1 MNREQWRPFLQR
13 WSEEWID
20 SHDPEKDAELDEAVV
35 RDRWLGF
42 APASEEEIAAAEV
55 RLGRTLPVSLREFLA
70 VTNGWRDAG
79 CFIYRLA
86 GTAELKW
93 LADSD
98 RSYLIDI
105 YDELAE
111 GDAESEDEEEG
122 DEEEEE
128 EDADVINEAAVLR
141 RSLLVSLDGDAADI
155 LLDPGD
161 VNERGEWTAY
171 WLASWSGNGLEPFDS
186 FYELMYDQYKS
197 FHALRKPEGETKD
210 RWNTQVEE
218 ARLAALKGEID
229 GPLKVLTDA
238 EEFGNER
245 ALLLRFQMLTMLGGG
260 EHEAGISHV
269 VNYAHHPGILQH
281 PLFGGELLPLVF
293 EEDRTRDLPHG
304 WSTLRFSK
312 ENGPEW
318 LRSLI
323 ADHEARR
330 AAPDFQ
336 LSFGNPEFNAAV
348 HRITDRLSADPVFQ
362 VPDPY
367 EEQRR
372 NATYEETWGDGQP
385 VMRVEISTLTVST
398 VLVSEES
405 EDGVPADFE
414 AHDPFG
420 AYDRAR
426 ERQRQLIDAA
436 WPELKEAIR
445 LWRPLHEDH
454 IAPVVL
460 FADPVLAEMITGERG
475 REILSMGR
483 EVRPEH

>member
-1 MNREQWRPFLQR
+1 MNREQWRPFLQQ
-13 WSEEWID
+13 WSKEWID
-20 SHDPEKDAELDEAVV
+20 SHDPEKDRELDEAVV

-42 APASEEEIAAAEV
+42 APASEEEIAAAEA
-55 RLGRTLPVSLREFLA
+55 RLGCTLPPSLREFLA

-86 GTAELKW
+86 GTAELEW

-98 RSYLIDI
+98 RSYLIEI

-111 GDAESEDEEEG
+111 G
-122 DEEEEE
+122 EEEE
-128 EDADVINEAAVLR
+128 EDADVINEGQVLR
-141 RSLLVSLDGDAADI
+141 RSLLVALDGDAADI
-155 LLDPGD
+155 FLDPGD

-197 FHALRKPEGETKD
+197 FHDLRKPEGETKD
-210 RWNTQVEE
+210 RWDAKVEE
-218 ARLAALKGEID
+218 ARLAALRGEIE
-229 GPLKVLTDA
+229 GPLKVLTEA

-245 ALLLRFQMLTMLGGG
+245 ALLLRFQMLAMLGGG

-281 PLFGGELLPLVF
+281 SIFGQELLPLVF
-293 EEDRTRDLPHG
+293 EEDRTRDLPYG
-304 WSTLRFSK
+304 WSTLKFAK

-318 LRSLI
+318 VQSLI

-336 LSFGNPEFNAAV
+336 LTFGNPEFDAAV
-348 HRITDRLSADPVFQ
+348 RHIMDRLAADPAFQ
-362 VPDPY
+362 VTDPY
-367 EEQRR
+367 EEQRQS
-372 NATYEETWGDGQP
+372 ATYEEVWVDGQP
-385 VMRVEISTLTVST
+385 AIRMEMPTLTASA
-398 VLVSEES
+398 VLIGEES
-405 EDGVPADFE
+405 EVGVPADFE

-420 AYDRAR
+420 DYDRAR
-426 ERQRQLIDAA
+426 ERRQQLIDAA
-436 WPELKEAIR
+436 WPELREAIR

-460 FADPVLAEMITGERG
+460 FADPILAEMITEERG
-475 REILSMGR
+475 REVLSMCRTGDR
-483 EVRPEH
+483 ASA

>member
-1 MNREQWRPFLQR
+1 MNREQWRPFLQQ
-13 WSEEWID
+13 WSEEWVD

-42 APASEEEIAAAEV
+42 APASEEEIAAAEA
-55 RLGRTLPVSLREFLA
+55 RLGCTLPVSLREFLA

-86 GTAELKW
+86 GTAELQW

-98 RSYLIDI
+98 RDYLIEI
-105 YDELAE
+105 YDELTE
-111 GDAESEDEEEG
+111 GEDEEEV
-122 DEEEEE
+122 E
-128 EDADVINEAAVLR
+128 EDADVINEGAVLR

-155 LLDPGD
+155 FLDPGD

-171 WLASWSGNGLEPFDS
+171 WLASWSGAGLEPFDS

-197 FHALRKPEGETKD
+197 FHALRKPDGETKD
-210 RWNTQVEE
+210 RWDEKVEE
-218 ARLAALKGEID
+218 ARLAALEGEID
-229 GPLKVLTDA
+229 NPLKVLTEA

-260 EHEAGISHV
+260 EQRGGISHV
-269 VNYAHHPGILQH
+269 VNYAHHPDILQH
-281 PLFGGELLPLVF
+281 PIFAPELLPLAF
-293 EEDRTRDLPHG
+293 EEDRTRDLPYG

-323 ADHEARR
+323 SDHEARR
-330 AAPDFQ
+330 AAPGWQ
-336 LSFGNPEFNAAV
+336 LSFGNPEFDAAV
-348 HRITDRLSADPVFQ
+348 HHITDRLAADPAFQ

-367 EEQRR
+367 EGQRR
-372 NATYEETWGDGQP
+372 YAADEETLVGDQC
-385 VMRVEISTLTVST
+385 VMRVEMRTLSVST

-405 EDGVPADFE
+405 EDGVPVDFE
-414 AHDPFG
+414 VHDPFG

-426 ERQRQLIDAA
+426 ERQRQLIDTA
-436 WPELKEAIR
+436 WPELKEAMR

-460 FADPVLAEMITGERG
+460 FADPMLAEMISGERG
-475 REILSMGR
+475 REILSMCR
-483 EVRPEH
+483 EDRLEH

>member
-1 MNREQWRPFLQR
+1 MNREQWRPFLQQ
-13 WSEEWID
+13 WSKEWID
-20 SHDPEKDAELDEAVV
+20 SHDPEKDGELDEAVV

-42 APASEEEIAAAEV
+42 APAGEEEIAAAEA
-55 RLGRTLPVSLREFLA
+55 RLGCTLPPSLREFLA

-86 GTAELKW
+86 GTAELEW

-98 RSYLIDI
+98 RSYLIEI

-111 GDAESEDEEEG
+111 GDAESE
-122 DEEEEE
+122 EEE
-128 EDADVINEAAVLR
+128 EDADMIHEAEVLR

-155 LLDPGD
+155 FLDPGE

-171 WLASWSGNGLEPFDS
+171 WLASWSGSGPEPFDS

-197 FHALRKPEGETKD
+197 FHSLRTPEGETKD
-210 RWNTQVEE
+210 RWDTRVEE
-218 ARLAALKGEID
+218 ARLAALSGEIE
-229 GPLKVLTDA
+229 GPLKVLTEA

-245 ALLLRFQMLTMLGGG
+245 ALLLRFQMLAMLGGG
-260 EHEAGISHV
+260 EHQAEISRV
-269 VNYAHHPGILQH
+269 VDFAHHPGVLQH
-281 PLFGGELLPLVF
+281 ALFIPELLPLVF

-318 LRSLI
+318 LQSLI
-323 ADHEARR
+323 SDHETRR
-330 AAPDFQ
+330 AAPDHR
-336 LSFGNPEFNAAV
+336 LSFGNPEFDAAV
-348 HRITDRLSADPVFQ
+348 HDITDRLAADPAFQ
-362 VPDPY
+362 VRDPY
-367 EEQRR
+367 EEQWQ
-372 NATYEETWGDGQP
+372 NATYEQTWVDGQR
-385 VMRVEISTLTVST
+385 VMRVDMPSLTVSA
-398 VLVSEES
+398 VLISEES
-405 EDGVPADFE
+405 EDGVPADLE

-426 ERQRQLIDAA
+426 ERQRQLIDEA

-475 REILSMGR
+475 REILSMC
-483 EVRPEH
+483 RPG

>member
-1 MNREQWRPFLQR
+1 MNREQWRPFLQQ

-20 SHDPEKDAELDEAVV
+20 SHDPENDGELDEEVV

-42 APASEEEIAAAEV
+42 APASEEEIAAAEA
-55 RLGRTLPVSLREFLA
+55 RLGRTLPASLREFLA

-86 GTAELKW
+86 GTAELEW

-98 RSYLIDI
+98 RSYLIEI

-111 GDAESEDEEEG
+111 DDAESEEEEEG
-122 DEEEEE
+122 EEEEEEEE
-128 EDADVINEAAVLR
+128 EDQDVIDEAKVLR
-141 RSLLVSLDGDAADI
+141 RSLLISLDGDAADI
-155 LLDPGD
+155 FLDPGD
-161 VNERGEWTAY
+161 VNEHGEWTAY
-171 WLASWSGNGLEPFDS
+171 WLASWSGCGLEPFDS
-186 FYELMYDQYKS
+186 FYDLIYHQYKS

-210 RWNTQVEE
+210 RWDTKVEE
-218 ARLAALKGEID
+218 ARLAALKGEIE
-229 GPLKVLTDA
+229 GPLEALAEA

-260 EHEAGISHV
+260 EQKTNISRV
-269 VNYAHHPGILQH
+269 VNYAHHPDILQH
-281 PLFGGELLPLVF
+281 PIFEPELLPLVF

-330 AAPDFQ
+330 AAPDFR
-336 LSFGNPEFNAAV
+336 LSFGNAKFDAAV
-348 HRITDRLSADPVFQ
+348 HRIVDRLTADPAFQ
-362 VPDPY
+362 VRDPY

-372 NATYEETWGDGQP
+372 NATYERIWVDGQP
-385 VMRVEISTLTVST
+385 AIRVEMPTLTAST
-398 VLVSEES
+398 VLISKES
-405 EDGVPADFE
+405 EDGAPANVE
-414 AHDPFG
+414 VHDPFG
-420 AYDRAR
+420 DYDRAR
-426 ERQRQLIDAA
+426 ERQRQLMDAA

-445 LWRPLHEDH
+445 LWRPRHEDH
-454 IAPVVL
+454 IAPVLL
-460 FADPVLAEMITGERG
+460 FANPILAEMITDERG
-475 REILSMGR
+475 REILSMSAS
-483 EVRPEH
+483 

>member
-1 MNREQWRPFLQR
+1 MNREQWRPFLQQ
-13 WSEEWID
+13 WSEEWVD
-20 SHDPEKDAELDEAVV
+20 SHDPEKDGELDEAVV
-35 RDRWLGF
+35 RDRWLGH
-42 APASEEEIAAAEV
+42 APASEEEIAAAEA
-55 RLGRTLPVSLREFLA
+55 RLGCTLPVSLREFLA

-86 GTAELKW
+86 GTAELQW

-98 RSYLIDI
+98 RDYLIEI
-105 YDELAE
+105 YDELT
-111 GDAESEDEEEG
+111 EDEG
-122 DEEEEE
+122 EEE
-128 EDADVINEAAVLR
+128 EDEDSDVINEGAVLR

-155 LLDPGD
+155 FLDPGD

-186 FYELMYDQYKS
+186 FYELMYEQYKS

-210 RWNTQVEE
+210 GWDTRVEE
-218 ARLAALKGEID
+218 ARLAALKGEVD
-229 GPLKVLTDA
+229 GPLKVLTEA

-245 ALLLRFQMLTMLGGG
+245 ALLLRFQMLTMLGAGA
-260 EHEAGISHV
+260 HEAGISHV
-269 VNYAHHPGILQH
+269 VNYAHHPDILRH
-281 PLFGGELLPLVF
+281 PLFEGELLPLVF

-318 LRSLI
+318 LRSLLT
-323 ADHEARR
+323 DHEARR

-348 HRITDRLSADPVFQ
+348 RHITDRLDADPAFQ
-362 VPDPY
+362 VRDPY

-372 NATYEETWGDGQP
+372 NATYEQTWVDGQP
-385 VMRVEISTLTVST
+385 VIT

-405 EDGVPADFE
+405 EDGVPANLE

-436 WPELKEAIR
+436 WPELREAIR
-445 LWRPLHEDH
+445 LWRPLHADH
-454 IAPVVL
+454 IAPVAL

-475 REILSMGR
+475 REILSMCR
-483 EVRPEH
+483 AVRPAD

>member
-1 MNREQWRPFLQR
+1 MNREQWRPFLQQ

-20 SHDPEKDAELDEAVV
+20 SHDPEKDGELDEAVV

-42 APASEEEIAAAEV
+42 APASEEEIAAAEA
-55 RLGRTLPVSLREFLA
+55 RLGRTLPPSLREFLA

-86 GTAELKW
+86 GTAELEW
-93 LADSD
+93 LADTD
-98 RSYLIDI
+98 RSYLIEI

-111 GDAESEDEEEG
+111 DDTEDDTDG
-122 DEEEEE
+122 EEEEE
-128 EDADVINEAAVLR
+128 NADVINEAEVLR
-141 RSLLVSLDGDAADI
+141 RSLLVSLEGDAADVF
-155 LLDPGD
+155 LDPED

-171 WLASWSGNGLEPFDS
+171 WLASWSGEGLEPFDS

-197 FHALRKPEGETKD
+197 FHALRQPEGETKD
-210 RWNTQVEE
+210 RWDTKVEE
-218 ARLAALKGEID
+218 ARRAALSGEIE
-229 GPLKVLTDA
+229 GPLKVLDDA

-260 EHEAGISHV
+260 EQQAGISRV
-269 VNYAHHPGILQH
+269 VDYAHHPGILQH
-281 PLFGGELLPLVF
+281 DLFVPELLPLVF

-318 LRSLI
+318 LQSLL

-330 AAPDFQ
+330 AAPDFR
-336 LSFGNPEFNAAV
+336 LSFGNPEFDAAV
-348 HRITDRLSADPVFQ
+348 HHILDRLAADPAFQ
-362 VPDPY
+362 VRDPY
-367 EEQRR
+367 EEQRQ
-372 NATYEETWGDGQP
+372 NATYEEVWVDGQP
-385 VMRVEISTLTVST
+385 AMRVTMPTLTASA
-398 VLVSEES
+398 VLISEES

-414 AHDPFG
+414 VHDPFG

-426 ERQRQLIDAA
+426 ERQRQLLDEA

-475 REILSMGR
+475 REILSMCRSGG
-483 EVRPEH
+483 

>member
-1 MNREQWRPFLQR
+1 M
-13 WSEEWID
+13 
-20 SHDPEKDAELDEAVV
+20 V

-42 APASEEEIAAAEV
+42 APACEEEIAAAEA
-55 RLGRTLPVSLREFLA
+55 RLGFTLPPSLREFLA

-86 GTAELKW
+86 GTAELEW

-98 RSYLIDI
+98 RSYLIEI

-111 GDAESEDEEEG
+111 G
-122 DEEEEE
+122 EEEE
-128 EDADVINEAAVLR
+128 EDADVINEAKVLR

-155 LLDPGD
+155 FLDPGE

-197 FHALRKPEGETKD
+197 FHDLRKPEGETKD
-210 RWNTQVEE
+210 RWDAKVEE
-218 ARLAALKGEID
+218 ARLAALRGEIE
-229 GPLKVLTDA
+229 GPLKVLTEA

-245 ALLLRFQMLTMLGGG
+245 AMLLRFQMLAMLGGS

-281 PLFGGELLPLVF
+281 PIFASELLPLVF
-293 EEDRTRDLPHG
+293 EEDRTRDLPYG
-304 WSTLRFSK
+304 WSTLKFSK

-318 LRSLI
+318 VQSLI

-336 LSFGNPEFNAAV
+336 LTFGNPEFDAAV
-348 HRITDRLSADPVFQ
+348 HHITDRLAADPAFQ
-362 VPDPY
+362 APDPY
-367 EEQRR
+367 EEQRQS
-372 NATYEETWGDGQP
+372 ATYEEVWVDGQP
-385 VMRVEISTLTVST
+385 AIRMEMAPLTASA
-398 VLVSEES
+398 VLISEES
-405 EDGVPADFE
+405 ESGVPADFQ

-420 AYDRAR
+420 DYDRAR
-426 ERQRQLIDAA
+426 ERQQQLIDAA

-460 FADPVLAEMITGERG
+460 FADPILAEMITEERG
-475 REILSMGR
+475 REILSMCRTGDR
-483 EVRPEH
+483 ASA